1 MSRSRSRSSSREV
14 YSRRE
19 DERPKV
25 ESTRADAVRS
35 RDSRSPPR
43 KAGFG
48 ENGKTP
54 HSDDLHSVVVNQ
66 IPSQVKDRDIWDKFE
81 KWGKIGDVFLPLN
94 RSTGR
99 HRGFGFVR
107 FFEERAQ
114 QDCLDD
120 SSKDGGIEIEGEKV
134 NVAEAKQR
142 PRPGR
147 DGWDPDRRRR
157 FEEGR
162 GGDRGGDRGG
172 YRDRSPARDRGYN
185 DRRDDYRGG
194 YRRDSRS
201 PPRRRSRSP
210 VRRRSPSPRRRD
222 DYEDRRRSDDRRGGN
237 DRRDDRRDDYD
248 RRDRRY

>member
-25 ESTRADAVRS
+25 ENTRDAAARS
-35 RDSRSPPR
+35 RSRSPP
-43 KAGFG
+43 KKPGFG

-107 FFEERAQ
+107 FFEEKAQ
-114 QDCLDD
+114 QECLDD
-120 SSKDGGIEIEGEKV
+120 SNKDGGIEIEGEKI
-134 NVAEAKQR
+134 NVATQEKVAKS
-142 PRPGR
+142 PETKGR
-147 DGWDPDRRRR
+147 LW
-157 FEEGR
+157 
-162 GGDRGGDRGG
+162 
-172 YRDRSPARDRGYN
+172 
-185 DRRDDYRGG
+185 
-194 YRRDSRS
+194 
-201 PPRRRSRSP
+201 
-210 VRRRSPSPRRRD
+210 
-222 DYEDRRRSDDRRGGN
+222 
-237 DRRDDRRDDYD
+237 
-248 RRDRRY
+248 